1 MFSLPNLQMC
11 IIVTIREGEDMD
23 ELLEKQA
30 DMIRYLQQHNANLER
45 RLLYLQQTQ
54 HHSWLSDMFVV
65 HPVDVLYK

>member
-1 MFSLPNLQMC
+1 MC

-54 HHSWLSDMFVV
+54 HHS
-65 HPVDVLYK
+65 